1 MGRAGE
7 MIHPVYA
14 SMQTTVFEAMSG
26 LARELGAINLGQ
38 GFPDD
43 QGPPELIEAAARA
56 LREKS
61 NQYPPSA
68 GLPELRDA
76 VCAFYRRRQG
86 LALAR
91 EQAIVTS
98 GATEAIADAVL
109 ALVQPGDEV
118 ILFQPAYDAYAPMVR
133 RAGGVPV
140 SVGLRPP
147 AWTYE
152 AEALAAAITPKT
164 RVLMLNDPLN
174 PAGTAASEVELAA
187 IAGLCAG
194 HDLIVISDEVWE
206 EVRFDGVIHR
216 SLMSFPGMAE
226 RTVKIG
232 SAGKIFGLTG
242 WKCGW
247 MIAAPELA
255 MGLAGAHQFNTFTS
269 PPALQW
275 AVAEG
280 LALPDAWFAARD
292 AGWAASRERLRRGLE
307 GAGFVVLPNAAT
319 WFLCVD
325 LAASGIGLGDR
336 EFSERAIREA
346 GVASIPVS
354 ALFEGDGP
362 GHVVRFCF
370 TKPDSM
376 LDEAVARLEEFR
388 RGLPPSPSGE
398 GPGVGGCPLSTS

>member
-1 MGRAGE
+1 

-14 SMQTTVFEAMSG
+14 GMQTTVFEAMSG

-43 QGPPELIEAAARA
+43 QGPPELIEAAAGA

-76 VCAFYRRRQG
+76 ICAFYQRRQG
-86 LALAR
+86 LAIIR
-91 EQAIVTS
+91 EQVIVTS

-140 SVGLRPP
+140 SVVLHPP
-147 AWTYE
+147 AWRYE

-164 RVLMLNDPLN
+164 RLLMLNDPLN
-174 PAGTAASEVELAA
+174 PAGTAASEAELAM
-187 IAGLCAG
+187 IAECCVT
-194 HDLIVISDEVWE
+194 HDLIAISDEVWE
-206 EVRFDGVIHR
+206 EVRFDGAAHR
-216 SLMSFPGMAE
+216 SLMSFPGMAT

-242 WKCGW
+242 WKSGW

-255 MGLAGAHQFNTFTS
+255 KGLARAHQFITFTS

-292 AGWAASRERLRRGLE
+292 AGWASSRDRLKRGLE

-325 LAASGIGLGDR
+325 LAASGIGLEDR
-336 EFSERAIREA
+336 AFSERAIREA

-354 ALFEGDGP
+354 ALFEGNGP
-362 GHVVRFCF
+362 LNVVRFCF
-370 TKPDSM
+370 TKPDTM
-376 LDEAVARLEEFR
+376 LDEAVARLGAFR
-388 RGLPPSPSGE
+388 RDLP
-398 GPGVGGCPLSTS
+398 